1 MLYAVIISLSL
12 VAVYVAVLL
21 ALFYNISR
29 FVKLDKQ
36 L

>member
-1 MLYAVIISLSL
+1 MFYAHAIAMALIV
-12 VAVYVAVLL
+12 VYVAVLL

-29 FVKLDKQ
+29 FLKLDKQ